1 MQHTAA
7 GKGAGMVRP
16 KPLADHLPYLDG
28 LRGAAAGWVYV
39 AHLAV
44 LNSIHYPV
52 ITWGG
57 SAVDLFMM
65 LSGFLMAFHYFL
77 RSEKEPWE
85 EPATWTSFWLRR
97 FFRIAP
103 LFYVLLLAAFLFGP
117 AIGEWRNQIDL
128 VFPSAGTE
136 PARYYD
142 QSPMNV
148 LTHVTFLFGALPKYA
163 FRTTL
168 PDWSIGL
175 EMQFYLVFP
184 FLMLVLARLGP
195 AIACGVFILI
205 AGALIAI
212 FPAYFGQFPMPS
224 ALALK
229 LHVFASGM
237 LVACALRCDKWH
249 QSVQLLAI
257 AVASPIFAF
266 VLHVDDFGS
275 AAIQIALV
283 AAFAAVVFHRQL
295 ARIGIFSMPVR
306 IVMGI
311 FDSPPLRFLGD
322 TSYGVYLV
330 HLLIVIPAIGWLLS
344 HEFYL
349 QMPQSQRLAL
359 SAAVTV
365 VPVYLSAWVLH
376 RLVEKPGIAFGKAV
390 LSRKSRK
397 RARSLEEV
405 PERGRSGV

>member
-1 MQHTAA
+1 MQQSVA
-7 GKGAGMVRP
+7 GKGTLMVQP
-16 KPLADHLPYLDG
+16 KPPSDHLPYLDG
-28 LRGAAAGWVYV
+28 LRGAAATWVYV

-44 LNSIHYPV
+44 LNSIHYP
-52 ITWGG
+52 IIAWGG

-77 RSEKEPWE
+77 RRDREPWE
-85 EPATWTSFWLRR
+85 EPATWASFWIRR

-103 LFYVLLLAAFLFGP
+103 LFYVLLLTAFIFGP
-117 AIGEWRNQIDL
+117 EIGAWRDQIDF
-128 VFPSAGTE
+128 VFPSTGTE

-184 FLMLVLARLGP
+184 FLMLMLARLGP
-195 AIACGVFILI
+195 AIACGVFVLI
-205 AGALIAI
+205 AAALIAI
-212 FPAYFGQFPMPS
+212 FPTYFGQFPMPS

-229 LHVFASGM
+229 LHVFAVGM
-237 LVACALRCDKWH
+237 LIACALRCDKWH
-249 QSVQLLAI
+249 HSVWLLTV
-257 AVASPIFAF
+257 AVACPIVAF
-266 VLHVDDFGS
+266 VLHVDEFRS
-275 AAIQIALV
+275 VVMQVALV
-283 AAFAAVVFHRQL
+283 AAFAAVVFHHQL
-295 ARIGIFSMPVR
+295 GRIGIFSMPVR
-306 IVMGI
+306 IVMSI
-311 FDSPPLRFLGD
+311 FDSPALRLLGD

-330 HLLIVIPAIGWLLS
+330 HLLIVIPVIGWLMT
-344 HEFYL
+344 HEVYL

-359 SAAVTV
+359 SAVVTV
-365 VPVYLSAWVLH
+365 VPVYLSAWILH
-376 RLVEKPGIAFGKAV
+376 RLIEKPGIAFGKAV
-390 LSRKSRK
+390 LSRKSR
-397 RARSLEEV
+397 SLEDA